1 MTERLLRKLYENG
14 LIPTQKSLAL
24 AEGLSTSAFC
34 RRRLAVMLVRLKYCE
49 HLREATA
56 FIEQGHLRVG
66 PDTVRDPAY
75 HVTRAF
81 EDFIAWNNGS
91 KIKRTIAK
99 YSDKLD
105 DADLLGV

>member
-75 HVTRAF
+75 HV
-81 EDFIAWNNGS
+81 AWNNGS